1 MDRSQA
7 SNEPANHNSQ
17 HAEVTDGDSD
27 TTATSNPNR
36 TRLEPTKQDAM
47 TIGDLVSHNEIGDS
61 CLGQLWRAVL
71 QSILL
76 WSLDDTNA
84 LRVTRPLQL
93 FLPFLTGHEAY
104 LLLQVIQAMD
114 TTIQHNNNNNNNNTA
129 KRKRNQKYA
138 LQIALRQAFGNRNV
152 SRILVQTMRVRFD
165 FLWHWSTMVT
175 WNRVF
180 DGWGQLPLV
189 GITSFPATENFPS
202 TRNHALASMFRLLLG
217 PGNWVTRVVT
227 QGREALVTDNHP
239 EATTAQNL
247 AAESNGFET
256 ANRNQFGTFFG
267 RRKLNEFR
275 LAHRLPTDESIV
287 RTFVAQPM
295 STLVNNGVV
304 HVLRQ
309 LAKHWHNILHQ
320 ECGNFSH
327 QRMEQLDPFETLR
340 FHIPEVLLALSS
352 LRGRNR
358 WDSQFL
364 GPMIQRLQALKPGS
378 NAKGAR
384 RMILELKTTVVSS
397 VCAGVPSVANPFH
410 KWLDAI
416 LVACD
421 KIDTEATKVYK
432 LVLSVDKGI
441 QLGYTLFTQISWKV
455 PSHVDLEQLILDY
468 IHGKPVPPNT
478 KLRIR
483 SALQQTTPRDMRT
496 LIELVKNGFT
506 DTKPAK
512 LLLARVKTLL
522 QRELRRER
530 LNRRLRHMSTGKTVS
545 QNAVHGEWY
554 WLIEEAG
561 EKQDVYAY
569 DELGSKG
576 NIRRFVHVNSGN
588 ERLVSHPSETLVLKT
603 YIAVAE
609 AIRYDLQK
617 SLSSVFHCFVFF
629 VLSICISALNLYSVF
644 WNLPFTAGHKRCS

>member
-1 MDRSQA
+1 MMD
-7 SNEPANHNSQ
+7 
-17 HAEVTDGDSD
+17 DF
-27 TTATSNPNR
+27 
-36 TRLEPTKQDAM
+36 
-47 TIGDLVSHNEIGDS
+47 VSHNEINDS
-61 CLGQLWRAVL
+61 HLGQLWRAVL

-84 LRVTRPLQL
+84 LRLTRPLQL

-104 LLLQVIQAMD
+104 LMSQVIQAMD
-114 TTIQHNNNNNNNNTA
+114 NYPHNSSNSSNAA
-129 KRKRNQKYA
+129 KRKRDNPYE
-138 LQIALRQAFGNRNV
+138 LEMALRQAFGNRNV

-165 FLWHWSTMVT
+165 FLWHWGTMVT

-180 DGWGQLPLV
+180 DGWGQLPFV

-202 TRNHALASMFRLLLG
+202 TRNHALASMFRLFLG
-217 PGNWVTRVVT
+217 PGNWLTRVVT

-247 AAESNGFET
+247 AAESNGFEA
-256 ANRNQFGTFFG
+256 ANRNQFGTYFG

-352 LRGRNR
+352 LRGRNK
-358 WDSQFL
+358 WDSKVL
-364 GPMIQRLQALKPGS
+364 GPMIQRLQGLKPGS
-378 NAKGAR
+378 NANEAR
-384 RMILELKTTVVSS
+384 SMLRELKTTVVSS

-410 KWLDAI
+410 SWLDAI

-421 KIDTEATKVYK
+421 KIDAQAAKVYK

-441 QLGYTLFTQISWKV
+441 HLGYTLFTQVSWKV
-455 PSHVDLEQLILDY
+455 PSHVDLEQLILDH
-468 IHGKPVPPNT
+468 IHGKPLPPNT

-496 LIELVKNGFT
+496 LIELVKNNLT
-506 DTKPAK
+506 DTRPAK
-512 LLLARVKTLL
+512 LLLARVITLL

-530 LNRRLRHMSTGKTVS
+530 LNRCLRQMSTGKTVS
-545 QNAVHGEWY
+545 HVPVHREWY
-554 WLIEEAG
+554 WLVEESG
-561 EKQDVYAY
+561 GKQDVYAY

-576 NIRRFVHVNSGN
+576 NTRRFVHVNSGK
-588 ERLVSHPSETLVLKT
+588 ERWVSHPSKTVVLKS

-609 AIRYDLQK
+609 AIRYDLRTQ
-617 SLSSVFHCFVFF
+617 LFSVFYPYVVCF
-629 VLSICISALNLYSVF
+629 ALYVS
-644 WNLPFTAGHKRCS
+644 